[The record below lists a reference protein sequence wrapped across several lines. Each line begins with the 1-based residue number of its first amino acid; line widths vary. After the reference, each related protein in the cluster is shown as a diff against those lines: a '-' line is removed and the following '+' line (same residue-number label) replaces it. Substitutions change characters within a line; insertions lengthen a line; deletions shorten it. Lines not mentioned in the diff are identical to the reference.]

1 MPSKVEESPT
11 ALPDIEHEDP
21 AAGLP
26 QQEQVQGV
34 FVNVQYDE
42 QGGCSV
48 IGIIPQGTTRP
59 SEITD
64 ILLLGIKAHQRSA
77 GIA

>member
-1 MPSKVEESPT
+1 MPSKVEESPVT
-11 ALPDIEHEDP
+11 LPDENPPE
-21 AAGLP
+21 AP
-26 QQEQVQGV
+26 QPQEQVQGV